1 MKTLTQLK
9 TEVEKLEKQTEF
21 NNSFFLGK
29 IIYCANRERH
39 FQLEIT
45 TLSYHSKRDASGRR
59 IIINKFYYV
68 PEEQDGILTY
78 LNEVGETG
86 YFKNCW
92 KCFSSEEEAKKHYAR
107 KKIECVAKELEKVV
121 EEIIEIRYSFFE
133 ENKENLEEKAK
144 KLSRF
149 LTT

>member
-29 IIYCANRERH
+29 IIYCANKERY

-45 TLSYHSKRDASGRR
+45 TLSYHSKIDASGRR
-59 IIINKFYYV
+59 IIINKFYHV
-68 PEEQDGILTY
+68 KEKEGILTY
-78 LNEVGETG
+78 LNEVEESG
-86 YFKNCW
+86 YFKDCW
-92 KCFSSEEEAKKHYAR
+92 DCFSSEEEAKKHYAR
-107 KKIECVAKELEKVV
+107 KKIECAAKELEKVV
-121 EEIIEIRYSFFE
+121 EEIIKIRYSFFE